1 MKQVAMVA
9 GLGGGGAHTANSQKC
24 PPANS
29 QQETEALCPMTCKKP
44 NSASSLETLE
54 IDPSP
59 VEPWETSEI

>member
-9 GLGGGGAHTANSQKC
+9 GVGGGGAHTAKSQQC

-59 VEPWETSEI
+59 VEP